1 MCQHLLVYLL
11 FVVSFD
17 PPTRRHH
24 IHRTLHGESIKRES
38 CGGVAVTDFVTAVAG
53 RCCWRWVAVRSG
65 WGPPY
70 LYLLLAAHAAAAGRP
85 RGARSDTLTIVSSLT
100 PPTARAPAAPAH
112 LWSHSLAVV
121 VAVAATA
128 ASARAL
134 LAATAAATARAVR
147 GWTGRSRPH
156 TFCLGRRA
164 PPMVLAEGCHGK
176 W

>member
-11 FVVSFD
+11 SVVSFD

-85 RGARSDTLTIVSSLT
+85 RGARSDTLTTSSSLVRFELDPANGAST
-100 PPTARAPAAPAH
+100 SRPSSSLVALAGGGGGGGSDGGVRASVARGDGGGH
-112 LWSHSLAVV
+112 
-121 VAVAATA
+121 
-128 ASARAL
+128 SARG
-134 LAATAAATARAVR
+134 TWMDR
-147 GWTGRSRPH
+147 
-156 TFCLGRRA
+156 
-164 PPMVLAEGCHGK
+164 
-176 W
+176 